1 MNERASRICRRHPLS
16 PSQVF
21 HYTSGAK
28 KDSKLLAVLTR
39 HVADPY
45 LSLGSALIFAESAE
59 TAERLRVLISGSRP
73 NEPPPLVLHEAM
85 DDAERRGAIGA
96 LRNPPSNSP
105 SNSPKLLIATGVAA
119 RGLDLPDLRHVVLYD
134 MPTDVA
140 GYIHCAG
147 RTARRGSRG
156 VVSCLVES
164 NVQAGRFRDLHA
176 LTAAPPLSFAADGP
190 T

>member
-1 MNERASRICRRHPLS
+1 M
-16 PSQVF
+16 F
-21 HYTSGAK
+21 HYTSGEK
-28 KDSKLLAVLTR
+28 KDSKLITVLRR
-39 HVADPY
+39 HTADPY
-45 LSLGSALIFAESAE
+45 LSLGSALIFAGSAE
-59 TAERLRVLISGSRP
+59 TAERLRGLIIESRP
-73 NEPPPLVLHEAM
+73 DEPPPLVLHEAM

-96 LRNPPSNSP
+96 LRNSPSNSP
-105 SNSPKLLIATGVAA
+105 NSPKLLIATGVAA

-147 RTARRGSRG
+147 RTARRGSHG

-164 NVQAGRFRDLHA
+164 NVQAGRFRDLNA

-190 T
+190 PT